1 MKGAEHGFR
10 SEWKTAT
17 GGTRTM
23 SSGDTTQEKSG
34 DFFRDLALQFRSHDG
49 FGAWD
54 KLSDEEVLKP
64 FILDAEAR
72 RAIPIIGDPD
82 PDVLWRLEIFYNTI
96 ALAIEKRTGVMV
108 TPIMKMSHEGF
119 GRMVLIGGRLVV
131 VNKNLR
137 DVHRFGFASR
147 EKLLEE
153 AEKLICQGT
162 EMIAKFKDVATF
174 G

>member
-1 MKGAEHGFR
+1 MTTGD
-10 SEWKTAT
+10 AT
-17 GGTRTM
+17 E
-23 SSGDTTQEKSG
+23 EKS
-34 DFFRDLALQFRSHDG
+34 DPFFRDLALQFRSHDG

-54 KLSDEEVLKP
+54 KLSDEQVLKP

-82 PDVLWRLEIFYNTI
+82 PDVLWRLEIFYNTV

-108 TPIMKMSHEGF
+108 TPLMKMSHEGF

-153 AEKLICQGT
+153 AEKLIRQGT
-162 EMIAKFKDVATF
+162 EMIEKFKEVATF

>member
-1 MKGAEHGFR
+1 MTNTESTQAT
-10 SEWKTAT
+10 SE
-17 GGTRTM
+17 
-23 SSGDTTQEKSG
+23 Q
-34 DFFRDLALQFRSHDG
+34 FFKDLALQFRSHDG

-54 KLSDEEVLKP
+54 KLTDEQVLKP

-82 PDVLWRLEIFYNTI
+82 PDILWRLEIFYNTI
-96 ALAIEKRTGVMV
+96 ALSIEKRTGVMV
-108 TPIMKMSHEGF
+108 TPMMKMSHEGF
-119 GRMVLIGGRLVV
+119 GRLVLIGGRLVV

-137 DVHRFGFASR
+137 DVHRFGFASK

-153 AEKLICQGT
+153 AEKLITQGT
-162 EMIAKFKDVATF
+162 EMIEKFKEAATF

>member
-1 MKGAEHGFR
+1 MTTE
-10 SEWKTAT
+10 EKTD
-17 GGTRTM
+17 
-23 SSGDTTQEKSG
+23 S
-34 DFFRDLALQFRSHDG
+34 FFRDLALQFRSHDG

-54 KLSDEEVLKP
+54 KMTDEQVLKP

-82 PDVLWRLEIFYNTI
+82 PDVLWRLEIFYNTV
-96 ALAIEKRTGVMV
+96 ALSIEKRTGVMV
-108 TPIMKMSHEGF
+108 SPMMKMSHEGF
-119 GRMVLIGGRLVV
+119 GRMVLLAGRLVV

-153 AEKLICQGT
+153 AEKLIRQGT
-162 EMIAKFKDVATF
+162 EMIDKYKEVATF

>member
-1 MKGAEHGFR
+1 MSQGE
-10 SEWKTAT
+10 STQTAPV
-17 GGTRTM
+17 
-23 SSGDTTQEKSG
+23 Q
-34 DFFRDLALQFRSHDG
+34 FFRDLALQFRSHDG

-54 KLSDEEVLKP
+54 KLSDEQVLKP
-64 FILDAEAR
+64 FILDSEAR

-96 ALAIEKRTGVMV
+96 ALSIEKRTGVMV
-108 TPIMKMSHEGF
+108 TPMMKMSHEGF
-119 GRMVLIGGRLVV
+119 GRLVLIGGRLVV

-153 AEKLICQGT
+153 AEKLISQGT
-162 EMIAKFKDVATF
+162 DMIEKFKEVATF

>member
-1 MKGAEHGFR
+1 MGEIKMGTGE
-10 SEWKTAT
+10 AT
-17 GGTRTM
+17 P
-23 SSGDTTQEKSG
+23 EKSEQ
-34 DFFRDLALQFRSHDG
+34 FFRDLALQFRSHDG

-72 RAIPIIGDPD
+72 KAIPIIGDPD

-96 ALAIEKRTGVMV
+96 ALSIEKRSGVMV
-108 TPIMKMSHEGF
+108 SPIMKMSHEGF

-137 DVHRFGFASR
+137 DVHRFGFSSR

-153 AEKLICQGT
+153 AEKLILQGT
-162 EMIAKFKDVATF
+162 EMIERYKEVATF

>member
-1 MKGAEHGFR
+1 M
-10 SEWKTAT
+10 TT
-17 GGTRTM
+17 GE
-23 SSGDTTQEKSG
+23 TTVEQTDS
-34 DFFRDLALQFRSHDG
+34 FFRDLALQFRSHDG

-54 KLSDEEVLKP
+54 KLTDEQVLKP

-82 PDVLWRLEIFYNTI
+82 PDVLWRLEIFYNTV
-96 ALAIEKRTGVMV
+96 ALSIEKRTGVMV
-108 TPIMKMSHEGF
+108 SPMMKMSHEGF
-119 GRMVLIGGRLVV
+119 GRMVLIAGRLVV

-153 AEKLICQGT
+153 GEKLIRQGT
-162 EMIAKFKDVATF
+162 EMIEKYKEVATF

>member
-1 MKGAEHGFR
+1 MRHTE
-10 SEWKTAT
+10 S
-17 GGTRTM
+17 
-23 SSGDTTQEKSG
+23 TQTEPVQ
-34 DFFRDLALQFRSHDG
+34 FFKDLALQFRSHDG

-54 KLSDEEVLKP
+54 KLSDEQVLKP

-82 PDVLWRLEIFYNTI
+82 PDVLWRLEIFYNTV
-96 ALAIEKRTGVMV
+96 ALSIEKRTGVMV
-108 TPIMKMSHEGF
+108 TPMMKMSHEGF
-119 GRMVLIGGRLVV
+119 GRLVLIGGRLVV

-153 AEKLICQGT
+153 AEKLISQGT
-162 EMIAKFKDVATF
+162 EMIEKFKEVATF

>member
-1 MKGAEHGFR
+1 M
-10 SEWKTAT
+10 TT
-17 GGTRTM
+17 GE
-23 SSGDTTQEKSG
+23 TTVEQTDS
-34 DFFRDLALQFRSHDG
+34 FFRDLALQFRSHDG

-54 KLSDEEVLKP
+54 KLTDEQVLKP
-64 FILDAEAR
+64 FIHDAEAR

-82 PDVLWRLEIFYNTI
+82 PDVLWRLEIFYNTV
-96 ALAIEKRTGVMV
+96 ALSIEKRTGVMV
-108 TPIMKMSHEGF
+108 SPMMKMSHEGF
-119 GRMVLIGGRLVV
+119 GRMVLIAGRLVV

-153 AEKLICQGT
+153 AEKLIRQGT
-162 EMIAKFKDVATF
+162 EMIEKYKEVATF